1 MTFHRLYLGIVAG
14 AAVLSLSLA
23 ACSGQSANSTY
34 VPTTSTNSAVALSGD
49 QIKSTCGKRIHI
61 VVAGI
66 VDCKFSEQNYG
77 GNFKVYNKTKG
88 IILITPN
95 HGTKDTVFTVVG
107 LAIGRGSFLVKD
119 HKGNEL
125 IIKVRV
131 TL

>member
-1 MTFHRLYLGIVAG
+1 MDRYIRQITGG
-14 AAVLSLSLA
+14 AAFLSLLLT
-23 ACSGQSANSTY
+23 ACSGQSSNATY
-34 VPTTSTNSAVALSGD
+34 VPPATTTSSAVALKGD
-49 QIKSTCGKRIHI
+49 AIKSTCGKRIHI
-61 VVAGI
+61 VIAGI
-66 VDCKFSEQNYG
+66 IDCKFSEQGYG

-95 HGTKDTVFTVVG
+95 HGTKDTVFTVIG

-119 HKGNEL
+119 HQGNEL